1 MSRNS
6 LRRISIGEYQIDMS
20 SIAPL
25 VGHQL
30 GFAAEA
36 ENWCDKS
43 HV

>member
-1 MSRNS
+1 MVDRNS
-6 LRRISIGEYQIDMS
+6 HRLVSKGEYQGDMS

-36 ENWCDKS
+36 ENWLN
-43 HV
+43 